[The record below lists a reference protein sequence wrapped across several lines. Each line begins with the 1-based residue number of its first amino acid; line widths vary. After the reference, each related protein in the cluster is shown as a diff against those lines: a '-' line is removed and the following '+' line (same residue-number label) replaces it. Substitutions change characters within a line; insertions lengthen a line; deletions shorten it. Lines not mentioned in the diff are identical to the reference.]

1 MKPPEQRLFESDCE
15 SAEFLA
21 GVARGRWGLASADL
35 LPETVVWPH
44 VVVWLGAA
52 ARLGA
57 PERYYVLL
65 DLTGY
70 RNIQP
75 TGTFWDPETKST
87 SVVARRPKGAPNSRF
102 AKVFR
107 TDWENGRAFYHPYD
121 RLAAISHPDWPAAQ
135 PHLVWDSDH
144 TIVHW
149 LEEFSSLLLCGEYLG
164 VAA

>member
-1 MKPPEQRLFESDCE
+1 MKPPEQRLFEADCQ

-21 GVARGRWGLASADL
+21 GVARGRWGLASADMV
-35 LPETVVWPH
+35 PETIVWPN

-52 ARLGA
+52 PRPGA

-70 RNIQP
+70 RNAQP
-75 TGTFWDPETKST
+75 TGTFWDPASQATL
-87 SVVARRPKGAPNSRF
+87 AAGRRPKGVAGSRF

-121 RLAAISHPDWPAAQ
+121 RVAATSHPAWPKEQ
-135 PHLVWDSDH
+135 PHLVWDSEH
-144 TIVHW
+144 TIVDY
-149 LEEFSSLLLCGEYLG
+149 LEEFSSLLHCGEYLG